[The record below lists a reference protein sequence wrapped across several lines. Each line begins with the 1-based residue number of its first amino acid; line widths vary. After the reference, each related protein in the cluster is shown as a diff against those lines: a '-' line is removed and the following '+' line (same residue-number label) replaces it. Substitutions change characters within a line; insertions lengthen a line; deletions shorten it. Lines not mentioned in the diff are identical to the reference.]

1 MQSPRDWKN
10 AEMTGFVKSNKDKSE
25 KKDNSD
31 EFTWY
36 TRGGDHE
43 TSNKGCE
50 GSAYKGQFSN
60 NGDTRFAKE
69 QYFVE
74 YVLVILKGT

>member
-10 AEMTGFVKSNKDKSE
+10 VEMTGFVKFNKGKSE

-36 TRGGDHE
+36 ARGGDHE
-43 TSNKGCE
+43 TSSKGCE
-50 GSAYKGQFSN
+50 GSAYKG
-60 NGDTRFAKE
+60 
-69 QYFVE
+69 
-74 YVLVILKGT
+74 